1 MRTGTTTQRLIDH
14 LLGGKLEE
22 FVRTRRDRTRPLSW
36 RRISME
42 RWQETGED
50 VAYETLRA
58 WYPDDRNAG
67 AA

>member
-1 MRTGTTTQRLIDH
+1 
-14 LLGGKLEE
+14 
-22 FVRTRRDRTRPLSW
+22 
-36 RRISME
+36 ME
-42 RWQETGED
+42 LWQETGED